1 LGGVEAHGQAVVF
14 AARFDLAARSSGL
27 HVASFPAGLALAA
40 VSTAG
45 VAARLL
51 FAHEGFDGDGVEGGG
66 CSFRGRLICFDGVF
80 EIVEGFVTVD

>member
-51 FAHEGFDGDGVEGGG
+51 FAHEGFDGDGVEGGR
-66 CSFRGRLICFDGVF
+66 CSFRCRLICFDGVF
-80 EIVEGFVTVD
+80 EIVERFVTVD